1 MVLFK
6 AKDYMFQTKISSVK
20 YGNKNAF
27 DDLFDQI
34 NDKGRESRA

>member
-6 AKDYMFQTKISSVK
+6 AKDYMEQTKVSFGMNST
-20 YGNKNAF
+20 KNAF

-34 NDKGRESRA
+34 KDKTRESRA